1 MLWFGDV
8 PARDLAFV
16 CCIEGNAIAPQALM
30 LCESIRRFGGAYAK
44 AQIVAVNARPHLA
57 ISAETERRL
66 AHLGVEY
73 VSEPLN
79 LTGHPYLTIN
89 RIVAGSWAEAHLN
102 RKYLVLL
109 DSDMLFVRPPSFVR
123 AGAGVRPVDVKGST
137 STGPDDPLDAYWS
150 SMCRIGGLSVDALPY
165 RRASVDGALVRAS
178 YNGGFC
184 IVRRSLGI
192 LRETHR
198 VFEESRRRD
207 LRPLRDTGASVY
219 ASTGLVGAESSEW
232 WGSSQA
238 ALSVAIHALADDVR
252 LYDERYNVP
261 VHLLVDGSPGETPWP
276 RDDVI
281 LVHYHWLCEPQRR
294 AELRRRLGVLGVGAD
309 VLRWLSAT
317 EPVAA

>member
-1 MLWFGDV
+1 MLGFGKISHPDV
-8 PARDLAFV
+8 AFV
-16 CCIEGNAIAPQALM
+16 CCIEGNAIEPQALM

-44 AQIVAVNARPHLA
+44 AQIVAVNARPQLP
-57 ISAETERRL
+57 ISAAGKRRL
-66 AHLGVEY
+66 AELGVDY

-79 LTGHPYLTIN
+79 RTGSPYLPIN
-89 RIVAGSWAEAHLN
+89 RIVAGSWAESYLT
-102 RKYLVLL
+102 RKYVVVL

-123 AGAGVRPVDVKGST
+123 AGAGVRPVDVKGAT
-137 STGPDDPLDAYWS
+137 SKGPGDPLDTYWTA
-150 SMCRIGGLSVDALPY
+150 MCRIGGLSVDALPY
-165 RRASVDGALVRAS
+165 RRATVDGAHVRAS

-198 VFEESRRRD
+198 VFEESRLRD
-207 LRPLRDTGASVY
+207 LCPLRGTGASVY
-219 ASTGLVGAESSEW
+219 ASTGHVGSEASEW

-238 ALSVAIHALADDVR
+238 ALSVAIHARARDVR

-261 VHLLVDGSPGETPWP
+261 VHLLVDGSPAEVRWP
-276 RDDVI
+276 SDEVI

-294 AELRRRLGVLGVGAD
+294 AELRRRLSVLGVGED
-309 VLRWLSAT
+309 VLRWLSAS